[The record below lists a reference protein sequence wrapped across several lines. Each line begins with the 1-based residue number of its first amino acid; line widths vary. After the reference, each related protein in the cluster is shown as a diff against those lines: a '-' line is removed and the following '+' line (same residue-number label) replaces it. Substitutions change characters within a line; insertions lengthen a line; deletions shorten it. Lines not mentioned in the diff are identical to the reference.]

1 MRQNRLQISV
11 SFQVREILS
20 PKIGG
25 GVERRGRGCTKLG
38 AAWSAGGMVAHWGGV
53 ERRGRNSRKTSI
65 SQGFKILNL
74 TPSAFYPLLPF
85 DCIIDAPNKSAA
97 RTLKPTS
104 IAFGIILW
112 VCITL

>member
-25 GVERRGRGCTKLG
+25 GVERRGRGCTKWG

-53 ERRGRNSRKTSI
+53 ERRGHGRALGRR
-65 SQGFKILNL
+65 G
-74 TPSAFYPLLPF
+74 
-85 DCIIDAPNKSAA
+85 APGAQLAQDFHFSG
-97 RTLKPTS
+97 L
-104 IAFGIILW
+104 
-112 VCITL
+112 